1 MTKRINH
8 AFTKKA
14 FNSRTPTWANNMVG
28 ITVLLTT
35 VATFI
40 IASDTSIAPETA
52 VRIGV
57 YLKAL
62 DLFIAGLSKMFGVTI
77 EKQ

>member
-1 MTKRINH
+1 MKTETTKFGFGQLEN
-8 AFTKKA
+8 K
-14 FNSRTPTWANNMVG
+14 TPIWAKNVFRVTLL
-28 ITVLLTT
+28 ITS

-40 IASDTSIAPETA
+40 IAGDNQIAPETA

-62 DLFIAGLSKMFGVTI
+62 DLVIFGLSKMVGI
-77 EKQ
+77 ELEEK